1 MQVKNSGQL
10 SPIGLTA
17 VMLKVARYLSSK
29 FDSSFI
35 PIYGY
40 FDGAVPIGVIRP
52 AKSMPASVPALND
65 LQLFSTVLILRNR
78 QPEAIA
84 PGPTMSYQHDE
95 RLRTDKT
102 LFHRKSRQNYDRAA
116 QPDHRRFTPTF
127 YSPHHQTCRR

>member
-17 VMLKVARYLSSK
+17 VMLKIARYLSSK

-40 FDGAVPIGVIRP
+40 FDGAVPISVIRP

-65 LQLFSTVLILRNR
+65 LQLFSTALILRNR
-78 QPEAIA
+78 QPEISDHQQSHGYEDGPWKG
-84 PGPTMSYQHDE
+84 PGPP
-95 RLRTDKT
+95 L
-102 LFHRKSRQNYDRAA
+102 LVAA
-116 QPDHRRFTPTF
+116 DF
-127 YSPHHQTCRR
+127 